1 MAKVTV
7 YSIGCP
13 KCIVLEKKLKSEG
26 IPFEVCNDVD
36 TIKELGFSVLPMM
49 QVDTNILDFN
59 HSIKWIK
66 ECKKVGVSV

>member
-13 KCIVLEKKLKSEG
+13 KCVVLEKKLKSEG
-26 IPFEVCNDVD
+26 IPFDVCSDVN

-49 QVDTNILDFN
+49 QVDTNLLDFN
-59 HSIKWIK
+59 HAIKWIK
-66 ECKKVGVSV
+66 ECERVGVTA